1 MTARIAPI
9 DPKTATGRA
18 KEIFE
23 GPLKGKEFNIFKSMA
38 NSSAALDTYA
48 SLSAALAKGQF
59 SAKEREV
66 VQLTLGQANNCD
78 YCVAA
83 HTVIGKGAGLTEEQT
98 IEARRASMKDA
109 KLNALSKFVM
119 ALHEKK
125 GFVSDSDFQAFTA
138 AGYSPAHAAEAL
150 ANYTLALYTNYFN
163 HMNNTPIDFPA
174 APKI

>member
-1 MTARIAPI
+1 MTARIAPV
-9 DPKTATGRA
+9 DPKAATGRA
-18 KEIFE
+18 KELFE
-23 GPLKGKEFNIFKSMA
+23 GPLKGKEFNIFRSMA
-38 NSSAALDTYA
+38 ASPAALECYTA
-48 SLSAALAKGQF
+48 LSGTLAKGALG
-59 SAKEREV
+59 AKEREV

-83 HTVIGKGAGLTEEQT
+83 HTVIGKGAGLTEDQT
-98 IEARRASMKDA
+98 IEARRGSMKDA
-109 KLNALSKFVM
+109 KLNALAKFTL

-125 GFVSDSDFQAFTA
+125 GFVSDADFAAFTS
-138 AGYSPAHAAEAL
+138 AGYTPAHAAEVL